1 MKKLY
6 TVTVILVSLLFFL
19 GGSVQAS
26 KDILISDSNEY
37 GGKTWESTYE
47 KGDEEYD
54 IYKKVTAYRDSNKK
68 LRKIEAFFTD
78 KNAKKTGTYLKI
90 RYLDPNGKPI
100 KEEEFTTEEEIK
112 RTDFEKSVT
121 YFDSNGIKTKT
132 ENFCLDKLVKKD
144 GTVKIITYYKDGK
157 LDKTISEIIY
167 SDKYAKENGYNRE
180 KEIIDIK
187 KRIITSQY
195 FMDDKLIK
203 TEERKVP

>member
-1 MKKLY
+1 MKKLWI
-6 TVTVILVSLLFFL
+6 VTVLVVSLLFFL

-26 KDILISDSNEY
+26 KDIVISDSNEY
-37 GGKTWESTYE
+37 GGKTVETTFE
-47 KGDEEYD
+47 KGEEEYD
-54 IYKKVTAYRDSNKK
+54 IYKKVTAYWDSKKK
-68 LRKIEAFFTD
+68 LRKLESFYTD
-78 KNAKKTGTYLKI
+78 KIAKEKGVYLGI
-90 RYLDPNGKPI
+90 RYFNPNGKTI
-100 KEEEFTTEEEIK
+100 KDEDFTTEEEIK

-132 ENFCLDKLVKKD
+132 ENFRLDKLVKKD
-144 GTVKIITYYKDGK
+144 GMVKVITYYKDGK
-157 LDKTISEIIY
+157 LDKTTTEFIY
-167 SDKYAKENGYNRE
+167 SAEYAKENGYNRQ